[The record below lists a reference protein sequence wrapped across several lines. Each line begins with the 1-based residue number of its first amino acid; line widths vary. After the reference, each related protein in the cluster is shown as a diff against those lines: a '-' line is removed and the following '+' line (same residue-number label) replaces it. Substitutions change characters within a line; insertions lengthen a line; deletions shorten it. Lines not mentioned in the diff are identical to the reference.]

1 MELREA
7 TELRSMMEARI
18 RDYICKELKE
28 FKEKTNLAITDIN
41 IETLNTLEM
50 GQNPDEIIVTGIC
63 VRAEV

>member
-7 TELRSMMEARI
+7 TELRSLMEVRI

-50 GQNPDEIIVTGIC
+50 GQNPDEIIVTDVCI
-63 VRAEV
+63 RAEV

>member
-7 TELRSMMEARI
+7 TELRSLMEVRI

-50 GQNPDEIIVTGIC
+50 GQNPDEIIVTDVC